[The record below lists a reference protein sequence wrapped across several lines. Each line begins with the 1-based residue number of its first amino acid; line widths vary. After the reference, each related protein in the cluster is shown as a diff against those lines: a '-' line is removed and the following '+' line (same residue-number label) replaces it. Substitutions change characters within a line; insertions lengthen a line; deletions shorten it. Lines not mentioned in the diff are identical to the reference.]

1 MDNMLKEDKE
11 KLKELM
17 MAYPAKDL
25 MTALSEVALE
35 VAGDL
40 SDACGGHTPP
50 IAKDYVLLG
59 ATLEEMAIGRPFL
72 V

>member
-1 MDNMLKEDKE
+1 MLKEDRE

-17 MAYPAKDL
+17 LQYPAKDL
-25 MTALSEVALE
+25 MKALSETALE

-40 SDACGGHTPP
+40 SDMCGGHTPP
-50 IAKDYVLLG
+50 IAKDYVQLSVSLEDL
-59 ATLEEMAIGRPFL
+59 ATGRPFL

>member
-1 MDNMLKEDKE
+1 MLKEDKD

-17 MAYPAKDL
+17 MSYPAKDL
-25 MTALSEVALE
+25 VEALSEVALE

-40 SDACGGHTPP
+40 SDMCGGHSTP
-50 IAKDYVLLG
+50 IAKTYTQLS
-59 ATLEEMAIGRPFL
+59 ATLEDVAKGRPFL

>member
-1 MDNMLKEDKE
+1 MLKEDRE

-17 MAYPAKDL
+17 MNYSAKDL
-25 MTALSEVALE
+25 MNELSEVALE

-40 SDACGGHTPP
+40 SDIGSNEMSKLYT
-50 IAKDYVLLG
+50 VLSVS
-59 ATLEEMAIGRPFL
+59 LEELSSGRPFL